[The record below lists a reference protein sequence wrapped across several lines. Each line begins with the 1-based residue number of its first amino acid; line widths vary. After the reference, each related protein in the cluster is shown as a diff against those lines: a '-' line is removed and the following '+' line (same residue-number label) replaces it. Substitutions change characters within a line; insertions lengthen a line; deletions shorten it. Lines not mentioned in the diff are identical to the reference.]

1 MVKKKLEVETHLNS
15 DTLVRKSDPR
25 IIFRGKLDSMS
36 SNFILAQ
43 RLFKDLG
50 EHDLYEYFNDFH
62 NLIQKMT
69 YADAML
75 TKIPDITI
83 FNLDEATL
91 REMSHHPKKYFGI
104 PHLFGI
110 DATYS
115 VPVLTLN
122 ALRAA
127 VRELELVYITVL
139 DSMGKTE
146 CENGFDKYLNRLSS
160 AVYILMCVYAS
171 GSEEKFKAV
180 VNKKN

>member
-1 MVKKKLEVETHLNS
+1 MVKKKLEAETNLDS
-15 DTLVRKSDPR
+15 ETIVRKTDPR
-25 IIFRGKLDSMS
+25 IVFRGKLDSMS
-36 SNFILAQ
+36 ASFILAQ

-50 EHDLYEYFNDFH
+50 ESDLYEYFNDFH
-62 NLIQKMT
+62 ILLQKMT
-69 YADAML
+69 YADATGTVM
-75 TKIPDITI
+75 PDITML
-83 FNLDEATL
+83 NLDEATL

-122 ALRAA
+122 ALRTA
-127 VRELELVYITVL
+127 VRELELDYIKVL
-139 DSMGKTE
+139 DLMGKTE

-171 GSEEKFKAV
+171 ESGEKFKDV
-180 VNKKN
+180 INKEK